1 MGFMGAP
8 VMGCMEAPVMG
19 FMGAPVMGCMGAPV
33 MGCMGAPVMGCIRAL
48 AFFSFYHRFTIS
60 GMGEC
65 VFVEPTRLVS
75 TECLTTRPWV
85 CSKMAYT

>member
-1 MGFMGAP
+1 MRAPIMSCMGAL
-8 VMGCMEAPVMG
+8 A
-19 FMGAPVMGCMGAPV
+19 MGCMGAPV
-33 MGCMGAPVMGCIRAL
+33 MGCMGAL
-48 AFFSFYHRFTIS
+48 SLLFYHRFTIS

>member
-1 MGFMGAP
+1 MSVLEDAP
-8 VMGCMEAPVMG
+8 A
-19 FMGAPVMGCMGAPV
+19 
-33 MGCMGAPVMGCIRAL
+33 RARGRDRTCGTTCAGRPAACERL
-48 AFFSFYHRFTIS
+48 TFLFCHRFSIS
-60 GMGEC
+60 GTGEC

>member
-1 MGFMGAP
+1 
-8 VMGCMEAPVMG
+8 
-19 FMGAPVMGCMGAPV
+19 MGCMGA
-33 MGCMGAPVMGCIRAL
+33 L
-48 AFFSFYHRFTIS
+48 SLLFYHRFTIS

>member
-1 MGFMGAP
+1 MSVLEASPVRADSGSPLGPLGPP
-8 VMGCMEAPVMG
+8 VMGCMQ
-19 FMGAPVMGCMGAPV
+19 
-33 MGCMGAPVMGCIRAL
+33 AL
-48 AFFSFYHRFTIS
+48 GLNLFYRRFAIS

>member
-1 MGFMGAP
+1 MSLM
-8 VMGCMEAPVMG
+8 V
-19 FMGAPVMGCMGAPV
+19 
-33 MGCMGAPVMGCIRAL
+33 
-48 AFFSFYHRFTIS
+48 FFFYHRFTIS